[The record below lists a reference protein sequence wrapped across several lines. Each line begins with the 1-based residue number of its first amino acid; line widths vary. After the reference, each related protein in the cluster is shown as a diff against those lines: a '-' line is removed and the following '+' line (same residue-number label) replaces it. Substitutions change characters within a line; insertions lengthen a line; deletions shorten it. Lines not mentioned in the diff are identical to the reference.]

1 MKVKSISF
9 FFCFFLANLAF
20 SNITILNGLTHTYT
34 GRSGQVISGE
44 VILINGSSEEE
55 RVTFELNDAIFY
67 CDAPRI
73 FTNEETHPKSSNDW
87 FKAELMDLVLNPKE
101 KYVYRF
107 TITIPNDQQ
116 LRGSYW
122 TVLMVNA
129 EKPIKEE
136 TLTDNIGLNT
146 KMRYAVGLLTH
157 VNDFDAVNLEFNDMQ
172 LGKKTENTNA
182 NMDIKLQ
189 NHSLFIEEVLL
200 SLEVYD
206 KNGVKVYEGKST
218 RKKIFPGAC
227 ASFNLDIS
235 TVPEGDYECVLIA
248 DAREE
253 YIGTNISLQL

>member
-1 MKVKSISF
+1 MKIRYFSF
-9 FFCFFLANLAF
+9 FICIFLSNLVF
-20 SNITILNGLTHTYT
+20 SNITVLNGLTHTYN

-44 VILINGSSEEE
+44 VILINSSSEEE

-67 CDAPRI
+67 CDAPRV
-73 FTNEETHPKSSNDW
+73 FTNEETHNRSSNDW
-87 FKAELMDLVLNPKE
+87 FKAELMDVVLNPKE
-101 KYVYRF
+101 KFVYRF
-107 TITIPNDQQ
+107 TISIPHDQE

-136 TLTDNIGLNT
+136 ALTENIGLNT

-157 VNDFDAVNLEFNDMQ
+157 VNDFDAVNLEFNDLQ
-172 LGKKTENTNA
+172 LGAKTADTNA
-182 NMDIKLQ
+182 NLDITLQ

-206 KNGVKVYEGKST
+206 QNGVKVYEGKST
-218 RKKIFPGAC
+218 RKKIFPGVC
-227 ASFNLDIS
+227 ASFKLDIS
-235 TVPEGDYECVLIA
+235 MVPEGDYECVLIA